1 MSDEIEPSRAAGG
14 DGGAPG
20 AEPAKRVA
28 VRNPRGRAT
37 RPTAPGERA
46 LAELKEQTEV
56 GEVLL
61 RSLTRAQL
69 MLAVRIFAVFGF
81 FLLGLPAL
89 FATHPGLADY
99 RIVGLPLPWLVLG
112 GAVYPL
118 LVLLGLLYVR
128 QAERNER
135 DFVEFIERS

>member
-1 MSDEIEPSRAAGG
+1 MSDRIDPSLAAGG
-14 DGGAPG
+14 NGEAPG
-20 AEPAKRVA
+20 EPAKRVT

-89 FATHPGLADY
+89 FATHPGLADS
-99 RIVGLPLPWLVLG
+99 RILGLPLPWLVLG
-112 GAVYPL
+112 GATVGATGATAPSQVYVAEVWATMSEPL
-118 LVLLGLLYVR
+118 APFR
-128 QAERNER
+128 A
-135 DFVEFIERS
+135 

>member
-1 MSDEIEPSRAAGG
+1 MSDFDPELVAR
-14 DGGAPG
+14 
-20 AEPAKRVA
+20 RVA

-46 LAELKEQTEV
+46 LAELAEQTEV

-69 MLAVRIFAVFGF
+69 MLAIRIFAVFGF

-89 FATHPGLADY
+89 FATQPGLAGY
-99 RIVGLPLPWLVLG
+99 RVFGMPLPWLVLG

-118 LVLLGLLYVR
+118 LVLLGVLYIR